1 MDDIIFEHVVE
12 VMEQLSGERALIYA
26 NDLIELNPDDPD
38 AFQLR
43 GYIFIWM
50 EEWDKALVDY
60 SHAIDLDPKCTL
72 AYFRRSET
80 YYDLGLYEASA
91 ADASKAILLDPGLG
105 AGHFQRAMCFTKLS
119 RDAEAELEL
128 ARATDLGYTDDYS
141 RELIQACRVARDDC
155 ISKYGTFPL
164 RGPGLS

>member
-1 MDDIIFEHVVE
+1 MDDIIFRHVIE
-12 VMEQLSGERALIYA
+12 VMEQLGGERALIHA
-26 NDLIELNPDDPD
+26 NDLIEMDPNGAD
-38 AFQLR
+38 PFVLR
-43 GYIFIWM
+43 GYIFIRM
-50 EEWDKALVDY
+50 DEWDKALVDY

-105 AGHFQRAMCFTKLS
+105 EGYFQRAMCFTKLS

-128 ARATDLGYTDDYS
+128 ARATDLGYANGYHS
-141 RELIQACRVARDDC
+141 ELIQACRVARDDY
-155 ISKYGTFPL
+155 ISEYGKFP
-164 RGPGLS
+164 

>member
-43 GYIFIWM
+43 GYIFIRM

-105 AGHFQRAMCFTKLS
+105 EGYFQRAMCFTKLS

-128 ARATDLGYTDDYS
+128 ARATDLGYANGYHS
-141 RELIQACRVARDDC
+141 ELIQECREARDDY
-155 ISKYGTFPL
+155 ISKYGKFPL
-164 RGPGLS
+164 KAPGLS